1 MAKDLVLV
9 GGGHAHMMTLL
20 HAGDYLQRG
29 HRVTLISAGAYHYY
43 SGMGPGVLS
52 GIYRPEE
59 IRFHVKRMVEDRG
72 GTFVE
77 EKVVR
82 IDAPARTLQLASGAS
97 LGYDVVSF
105 NTGSEVPTD
114 RLAGVTDE
122 MLTVKPIEK
131 LISGRARVQELL
143 RREAPRLLV
152 VGGGAAGTEIAGN
165 LHRLVQKEGKRASI
179 TLVAGRRLL
188 APFPDKMRRLALG
201 SLAARGVE
209 VIEGAYVSEFT
220 DGSARLND
228 GREVSAD
235 LVFLALGV
243 APSPIF
249 SDSGLPTGE
258 DGGLLV
264 NQHLQSVAHPEMFGG
279 GDCISLEGNPLDRV
293 GVYAFR
299 ENPILLH
306 NLLAA
311 LEGRELK
318 AFTPQKEYLLIL
330 NLGNGDGIFYR
341 RPWVW
346 RGRLAFRIKDAIDRK
361 FMRTFQV
368 SGER

>member
-1 MAKDLVLV
+1 
-9 GGGHAHMMTLL
+9 MTLL
-20 HAGDYLQRG
+20 HAGDYVQQG
-29 HRVTLISAGAYHYY
+29 HQVTLVSAGPYHYY

-59 IRFHVKRMVEDRG
+59 IRFHVKKMVEDRG
-72 GTFVE
+72 GSFLE
-77 EKVVR
+77 ERVVSV
-82 IDAPARTLQLASGAS
+82 DATRRMLQLTSGES
-97 LGYDVVSF
+97 VVYDVVSF
-105 NTGSEVPTD
+105 NTGSEVPTQ

-122 MLTVKPIEK
+122 MLTVKPIEN
-131 LISGRARVQELL
+131 LIAGKARVRELV
-143 RREAPRLLV
+143 RSGAPRFLV
-152 VGGGAAGTEIAGN
+152 VGGGAAGVEIAGN
-165 LHRLVQKEGKRASI
+165 LHRLVQKEGREASI
-179 TLVAGRRLL
+179 TLIAGRRLL
-188 APFPDKMRRLALG
+188 GPFPDKMRRLALQ
-201 SLAARGVE
+201 SLAVRGIE
-209 VIEGAYVSEFT
+209 VIEGAYVTEFAGRT
-220 DGSARLND
+220 ARLGD
-228 GREVSAD
+228 GQELSAD

-243 APSPIF
+243 EPSPIF
-249 SDSGLPTGE
+249 TDSGLPSGE

-264 NQHLQSVAHPEMFGG
+264 NPYLQSVAHPEIFGG

-293 GVYAFR
+293 GVYAVR